1 MKFMDQFLHAVIYNL
16 TIYNWMLRWNLSNEE
31 FEQLFVLLQHLQDNF
46 ILAAGIDRR
55 LWKRKTMT
63 GKFCQKI
70 FNYLLQCD
78 NDTNRLMDALWS
90 ISYIPKTLALDGWC
104 YKIKSLFF
112 QKVCDSNLQSH
123 GCKEITRPNL
133 NNDRCSWKKC
143 SINVC
148 ITSW

>member
-1 MKFMDQFLHAVIYNL
+1 MKFMDQLLHVVIYNS

-31 FEQLFVLLQHLQDNF
+31 LEQLFVLLQHLQDNC

-55 LWKRKTMT
+55 LWKQKTMA
-63 GKFCQKI
+63 GKFCH
-70 FNYLLQCD
+70 

-90 ISYIPKTLALDGWC
+90 ISCPPKTLALDGWC

-133 NNDRCSWKKC
+133 NNDWCSWKKC
-143 SINVC
+143 NVNVC
-148 ITSW
+148 ITSLKCK